1 MIYIYMPY
9 ALQLTKFSGGG
20 LIPSS
25 KLDMHLLKL

>member
-9 ALQLTKFSGGG
+9 ALQLTKFSGG

-25 KLDMHLLKL
+25 KLDMHKLKL